1 MLARRRL
8 SSGLLVGANLHVQAE
23 ETELTGTLFRDYA
36 TAFDLPATPSDLG
49 FSVVWESPYEALRG
63 TTDIATMRSQ
73 GTFFT
78 GPALAAAVWATDI
91 SSLTDGSVVFDP
103 AAGAGDL
110 LLPAADLA
118 RAKGFNLV
126 LRINDI
132 EETFLRI
139 AKTRLSTSG
148 GPTVN
153 VEASQLDFLLGES
166 SLDEVTHVVLNP
178 PYIAVTADVEWASG
192 KVNAAGVFVT
202 EALSK
207 MQPGAVLLALL
218 PDVLRSGSRY
228 SKWREKVESLGRV
241 TEVQI
246 YGVFDDE
253 TDVHVFLLR
262 VVAGKTSAPFKWSG
276 ASVDRTLGDLCDVRV
291 GPVVP
296 HRDPAVGPVVPFVTA
311 RNLTSGIK
319 EVRPFSGRLEHGPMV
334 LVNRTSR
341 PGEMPRVRA
350 RVREETDP
358 AAVENHLLV
367 VTPRSHTSLTTRDI
381 LRVLG
386 SARTAEFLDERIRCR
401 HLTVTALKEIP
412 WSN

>member
-1 MLARRRL
+1 M
-8 SSGLLVGANLHVQAE
+8 
-23 ETELTGTLFRDYA
+23 TGTTFRDYA
-36 TAFDLPATPSDLG
+36 TAFDVPATPSDLE
-49 FSVVWESPYEALRG
+49 FSTVWESPYDALRG

-78 GPALAAAVWATDI
+78 GPVLAAALWASDI
-91 SSLTDGSVVFDP
+91 STLTDDSVVFDP
-103 AAGAGDL
+103 AGGAGDL

-118 RAKGFNLV
+118 RAKGLSLV
-126 LRINDI
+126 LRVNDI
-132 EETFLRI
+132 EESFLRI

-148 GPTVN
+148 GPTVK
-153 VEASQLDFLLGES
+153 VETSQLDFLRGQS
-166 SLDEVTHVVLNP
+166 SLEEVTHVVLNP
-178 PYIAVTADVEWASG
+178 PYIPITADIEWASG
-192 KVNAAGVFVT
+192 KVNAAGIFVT
-202 EALSK
+202 EALNK

-228 SKWREKVESLGRV
+228 AKWREKVEALGRV
-241 TEVQI
+241 TDVQI
-246 YGVFDDE
+246 HGVFDDE

-262 VVAGKTSAPFKWSG
+262 VVAGEASTPFQWSG
-276 ASVDRTLGDLCDVRV
+276 ASVDRTLGDLCNVRV

-319 EVRPFSGRLEHGPMV
+319 EARPFSGRLERGPMV

-341 PGEMPRVRA
+341 PGEAPRVRA
-350 RVREETDP
+350 RLREETGP

-381 LRVLG
+381 LRVLE
-386 SARTAEFLDERIRCR
+386 SRRTAEFLDERIRCR